1 MNSDTSLDINN
12 HSNPVQTVAQ
22 PKEDN
27 EMLRATDKITALYCR
42 LSVEDTKD
50 EKKNGK
56 EDLSNSI
63 QNQKAMLL
71 QYARDH
77 RFPHP
82 TFFIDDGYSGVTYD
96 RPGFQKM
103 LDEIEAGHVG
113 TVITKDLSRLGRN
126 SALTGL
132 YINYTFPQNDV
143 RYIAINDHID
153 SINPNS
159 TDSDIAGIKNWFNEF
174 FAKDTSRKIRAV
186 QKAKGERGERLTVH
200 VPYGYMKNPENP
212 KEWIIDEEA
221 AQVVKKIFTLCMN
234 GRGPSQIADQLE
246 KDKILTPT
254 AYKNKQGVK
263 TPHTEPEN
271 PYRWHES
278 TIVNILERKE
288 YIGATVNFKTYTNSI
303 WDKKQRE
310 NPEENRVIFYN
321 THPAII
327 EQEVFDK
334 VQEIRQQRHR
344 RTATGKSSP
353 FSGLVFCAD
362 CKQKLYYSTT
372 KYFEKRQ
379 DFFTCS
385 THRANKDKCSGHY
398 IRAVVLEDL
407 VWNHMKEVISYVTRY
422 EAHFRVEMEQKLRLQ
437 SEETIRVYKKRL
449 AQAEKRI
456 GELDRL
462 FIKIYEDNAK
472 GKLND
477 DRFAMMSK
485 TYEDEQAQLKVEI
498 VNLQKE
504 IEVQERQIED
514 LEQFIQ
520 RARRYTDLT
529 ELTPYALRELVKA
542 VYVEAPDKSSGKRKQ
557 RIHIEYDLVGYIPV
571 DELIKAEQA

>member
-1 MNSDTSLDINN
+1 MNNDTSLDINN

-143 RYIAINDHID
+143 RYIAINDHFD

-212 KEWIIDEEA
+212 KEWMIDEEA

-557 RIHIEYDLVGYIPV
+557 RVHIEYDLVGYIPV